1 MTIEKVADDAYFVP
15 SYSVSTLAG
24 YQEGVTNQGVTN
36 QGVAN
41 QGVAVVGHVEI
52 PGEIRQ
58 QTPAQD
64 GRPEITSIS

>member
-1 MTIEKVADDAYFVP
+1 MTIEKIADGAYFVP

-24 YQEGVTNQGVTN
+24 YQGGVT
-36 QGVAN
+36 N

-58 QTPAQD
+58 QTPVQD
-64 GRPEITSIS
+64 GRLEITSIP

>member
-1 MTIEKVADDAYFVP
+1 MTIEKLADGAYFVP

-24 YQEGVTNQGVTN
+24 YQGGVTNQSVI
-36 QGVAN
+36 N

-58 QTPAQD
+58 QTLVQY
-64 GRPEITSIS
+64 GRLEITSIS